1 MYPTGNGVDPVDDGM
16 EGGVPIGGVSG
27 TSPGGGDGRAAGIS
41 GDIATDSV
49 GLVEDARGV
58 EDTGVPATAPG
69 FGAGVGIAGEGATE
83 SVRTVGL

>member
-1 MYPTGNGVDPVDDGM
+1 VYPTGSGADPVDGM
-16 EGGVPIGGVSG
+16 EGGVPKGEVGG
-27 TSPGGGDGRAAGIS
+27 TSPGGGDGRAVGIS

-58 EDTGVPATAPG
+58 EGTGVPATASG
-69 FGAGVGIAGEGATE
+69 FGAGSGIVGGVGATE